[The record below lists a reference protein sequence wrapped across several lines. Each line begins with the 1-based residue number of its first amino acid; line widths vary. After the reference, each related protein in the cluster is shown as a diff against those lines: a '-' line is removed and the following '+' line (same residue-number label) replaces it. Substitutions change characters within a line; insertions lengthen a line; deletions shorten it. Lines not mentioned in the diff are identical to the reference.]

1 MTGRPHG
8 LLGTSRYVCI
18 LLTEVKALT
27 SQGAILGADVRFRNR
42 IGRTGEGNGLKR
54 LLFTFTFLMASL
66 FKKVTS
72 TVSAFAVVATAVGS
86 TLTASAAS
94 EFAAYADAL
103 AGAGIINSQTT
114 EAGYRLGDNVTRAEM
129 AKIAVKLNGAEVV
142 TATDTVFSDV
152 TTAKLGDL
160 AGYIETA
167 ASVGIVSKA
176 NAKFRPLDLVTRAEM
191 VKMLM
196 AAKGVATTETSAGF
210 SDVTSSLGDL
220 AGYINAAAA
229 EGYISTGTSFRPNA
243 TATRGEAFK
252 VAAGVAGVMD
262 SEGDIDLGD
271 LFGTGSTDTTSTGT
285 TSTGTTDAPVVA
297 AGDLTVALA
306 ASSAAS
312 ASVPSVGTVPFGKF
326 DLSAGGADISV
337 STIKFVRE
345 GLGARSDISRVW
357 LEKNGVRV
365 SSRQTVGS
373 DNVVTVSL
381 SPALVVKAGATESV
395 DLVATLSGSTGSE
408 HKFTVT
414 AAADVGSTAKNVGGT
429 FPVSTSL
436 MKTTSYAVAGVAF
449 AKLGSASTYK
459 VGDTNVELGQ
469 FKLTNNATDDKSVTF
484 KSIRVRNEGT
494 GDLSKNIANLAVYHN
509 GTKVSTSVSLDGKYA
524 TFAVN
529 DVVAFGRS
537 ETYYVRGDITSVETT
552 GGDTYAF
559 VLQYS
564 DDLTVDE
571 TNTGFRAT
579 ITGDNTTWSTY
590 TVNGGD
596 IILSK
601 STSAASS
608 QTVAPGTNDVVLLA
622 ADLKVAQPV
631 TLQDLTVAL
640 NGGSYSG
647 TLANLATDFSSLKL
661 VLGSSTVATYTPV
674 SGVATSFV
682 FEGSYTANASTTLKI
697 VGNLRTTAA
706 GKYKISTVGFSS
718 FARIEYVATGNS
730 VQSAQFAGS
739 TDGVST
745 TIGSATLTLTR
756 NDGIANQNL
765 AVGASNVTAMQFTAR
780 ANDVSDVTISK
791 LKFTNSGSVANS
803 HITTV
808 KLYANGVLA
817 STKSMSTGFADFND
831 ISVKVAKN
839 TDVALKVVAD
849 FSTAISSGSGFQMV
863 LDDANVEAR
872 DTNSITLSTINGGT
886 NVNGVVYSFQT
897 AGSATVAVNSSSP
910 SKKVLTP
917 AADEVEVARYTLSA
931 TDDDLQL
938 TDLYVNN
945 TGSANLADR
954 IKTISLYDV
963 NGAKLAG
970 GSVLGTGTVQFSLGS
985 ASAFVVAKNTS
996 NTVVVVK
1003 ASFNDI
1009 TDSASMNKTVSLE
1022 IGAGSATTVDG
1033 TVNGLRLVSKSTG
1046 NTVTGVTGSA
1056 VAAAHL
1062 LARSKPTVAVSG
1074 AATASTHTITVTA
1087 DANNRLTLTGVAFDL
1102 TLGGAALGT
1111 GVTMKIYKDS
1121 ESSGNE
1127 VYSGAV
1133 STSVTLDTTLEISAE
1148 STKTL
1153 IVRLDGIGTQ
1163 TANTKR
1169 VLRVSD
1175 VTYLDMAN
1183 TGSPANVAISGL
1195 GSYSNVGLP
1204 TAESTYTY

>member
-1 MTGRPHG
+1 
-8 LLGTSRYVCI
+8 
-18 LLTEVKALT
+18 
-27 SQGAILGADVRFRNR
+27 
-42 IGRTGEGNGLKR
+42 
-54 LLFTFTFLMASL
+54 MASL

-103 AGAGIINSQTT
+103 AAAGILNSQTT
-114 EAGYRLGDNVTRAEM
+114 EAGYRLGDNITRAEM
-129 AKIAVKLNGAEVV
+129 AKIAVKLNGAEVA
-142 TATDTVFSDV
+142 TATDKLFSDV

-160 AGYIETA
+160 ASYVEA
-167 ASVGIVSKA
+167 AANAGIVSKA

-262 SEGDIDLGD
+262 NGDNTDLGD
-271 LFGTGSTDTTSTGT
+271 LFGTGVTNSGSTSTGT
-285 TSTGTTDAPVVA
+285 VTTPVVVA
-297 AGDLTVALA
+297 AGDLNVALA
-306 ASSAAS
+306 ATSPAS
-312 ASVPSVGTVPFGKF
+312 KSVPSSGTVPFGKF

-373 DNVVTVSL
+373 DNVVTVSV

-408 HKFTVT
+408 HKFTIS
-414 AAADVGSTAKNVGGT
+414 AASDIGSTAKTVAGT
-429 FPVSTSL
+429 FPVSTNL
-436 MKTTSYAVAGVAF
+436 MKTTSYAVAGVTFGTA
-449 AKLGSASTYK
+449 GSPSTYK
-459 VGDTNVELGQ
+459 VGDKNSELGQ
-469 FKLTNNATDDKSVTF
+469 FKITNNATDDKSVTF
-484 KSIRVRNEGT
+484 KSIRLRNEGT
-494 GDLSKNIANLAVYHN
+494 GDISKNIGSLAVYHN
-509 GTKVSTSVSLDGKYA
+509 GTKVSTAVTIDGKYVS
-524 TFAVN
+524 FAVN
-529 DVVAFGRS
+529 DVVAFGRT
-537 ETYYVRGDITSVETT
+537 ETYYVRGDINSVETT

-559 VLQYS
+559 SLQYS

-571 TNTGFRAT
+571 TSTGFRAT
-579 ITGDNTTWSTY
+579 ITGPNTTWSTY

-601 STSAASS
+601 STSATSS
-608 QTVAPGTNDVVLLA
+608 QTVAPGTNDVVLLS

-631 TLQDLTVAL
+631 TLQDLTVQL
-640 NGGSYSG
+640 GTGGSLSG
-647 TLANLATDFSSLKL
+647 TLANLASDFSSLKL
-661 VLGSSTVATYTPV
+661 VLGASTVATYTPV
-674 SGVATSFV
+674 SSSASSFV

-706 GKYKISTVGFSS
+706 GKYKISTIGFGS
-718 FARIEYVATGNS
+718 FSRIEYVATGNS

-739 TDGVST
+739 TDGITT

-765 AVGASNVTAMQFTAR
+765 AVGAMNATVAQFTAR

-791 LKFTNSGSVANS
+791 LKFTNGVSTGAVANS
-803 HITTV
+803 NVTALKLLVNGAEKSV
-808 KLYANGVLA
+808 KSLSSGA
-817 STKSMSTGFADFND
+817 ADFND
-831 ISVKVAKN
+831 ISITVPKN
-839 TDVALKVVAD
+839 TDVTIKVVAD
-849 FSTAISSGSGFQMV
+849 FSTAITSGNQFSLSLV
-863 LDDANVEAR
+863 DTNVEAR
-872 DTNSITLSTINGGT
+872 DVNSIQLGT
-886 NVNGVVYSFQT
+886 AAITDSITGVLYTFQT
-897 AGSATVAVNSSSP
+897 AGSATVALNSSSP

-917 AADEVEVARYTLSA
+917 SADEVEVARYTLSA

-938 TDLYVNN
+938 TDLYVFN

-954 IKTISLYDV
+954 VKTIALYDV
-963 NGAKLAG
+963 NGTKLAG
-970 GSVLGTGTVQFSLGS
+970 GSVLGTGTVQFPLGS
-985 ASAFVVAKNTS
+985 TSSFTVAKNTS
-996 NTVVVVK
+996 NTVVIVK

-1009 TDSASMNKTVSLE
+1009 TDAASLNKTVALQ
-1022 IGAGSATTVDG
+1022 IGALSGVSTVDG
-1033 TVNGLRLVSKSTG
+1033 TTAGLRLVSKSTG
-1046 NTVTGVTGSA
+1046 NTVSNVSGTA

-1087 DANNRLTLTGVAFDL
+1087 DANNRITLTGVTFDL
-1102 TLGGAALGT
+1102 TLGGAALGS

-1133 STSVTLDTTLEISAE
+1133 ATSVTLDSTLEISAG

-1183 TGSPANVAISGL
+1183 TGSPVNVVISGL
-1195 GSYSNVGLP
+1195 GAFSNVGLP

>member
-1 MTGRPHG
+1 
-8 LLGTSRYVCI
+8 
-18 LLTEVKALT
+18 
-27 SQGAILGADVRFRNR
+27 
-42 IGRTGEGNGLKR
+42 
-54 LLFTFTFLMASL
+54 MASL

-103 AGAGIINSQTT
+103 AGAGIINTQTT
-114 EAGYRLGDNVTRAEM
+114 EAGYRLGDNITRAEM
-129 AKIAVKLNGAEVV
+129 AKIAVKINGAEVA
-142 TATDTVFSDV
+142 TATDKMYSDV

-167 ASVGIVSKA
+167 ANAGIVSKA

-191 VKMLM
+191 VKMLL

-252 VAAGVAGVMD
+252 VAAGVAGVAD
-262 SEGDIDLGD
+262 EGEDTDLGD
-271 LFGTGSTDTTSTGT
+271 LFGTGSTTTTGSTSTGT
-285 TSTGTTDAPVVA
+285 TTEPVVVA

-306 ASSAAS
+306 ATSPAS
-312 ASVPSVGTVPFGKF
+312 KSVPSTGTVPFGKF

-357 LEKNGVRV
+357 VEKNGVRV

-395 DLVATLSGSTGSE
+395 DLVATLSGTTGSE
-408 HKFTVT
+408 HKFTVA
-414 AAADVGSTAKNVGGT
+414 AAADIGSTAKNVAGT
-429 FPVSTSL
+429 FPVSTAL
-436 MKTTSYAVAGVAF
+436 MRTTSYAVAGVTF
-449 AKLGSASTYK
+449 AKAGSASTYK
-459 VGDTNVELGQ
+459 VGDVNAELGQ
-469 FKLTNNATDDKSVTF
+469 FKITNDATDDKSVTF
-484 KSIRVRNEGT
+484 KSIRLRNEGT
-494 GDLSKNIANLAVYHN
+494 GDIAKNIGNLAIYHN
-509 GTKVSTSVSLDGKYA
+509 GAKVSTAVTVDGKYVS
-524 TFAVN
+524 FAVN
-529 DVVAFGRS
+529 DVVAFGRT
-537 ETYYVRGDITSVETT
+537 ETYYVRGDINSVETT

-559 VLQYS
+559 SLQYS

-571 TNTGFRAT
+571 TTTGFRAA
-579 ITGDNTTWSTY
+579 ITGPNTVWSTY
-590 TVNGGD
+590 TVTGGD

-601 STSAASS
+601 STVAASS

-631 TLQDLTVAL
+631 TLQDLSVGLTQASL
-640 NGGSYSG
+640 SG
-647 TLANLATDFSSLKL
+647 TLANLAADFSSLKL

-674 SGVATSFV
+674 ASSATGFV

-706 GKYKISTVGFSS
+706 GKYKISTIGFGS
-718 FARIEYVATGNS
+718 FSRIEYVATGNS

-739 TDGVST
+739 TDGVTT

-756 NDGIANQNL
+756 NDGIADQNL
-765 AVGASNVTAMQFTAR
+765 AVGAQNATVAQFTAR

-791 LKFTNSGSVANS
+791 LKFTNGAGTGAVANANV
-803 HITTV
+803 TAL
-808 KLYANGVLA
+808 KLLVNGVEK
-817 STKSMSTGFADFND
+817 STKSLSSGAADFND
-831 ISVKVAKN
+831 ISIVVPKN
-839 TDVALKVVAD
+839 TDVTIKVVAN
-849 FSTAISSGSGFQMV
+849 FSTAIASNEKFRLSLV
-863 LDDANVEAR
+863 DDDVEAR
-872 DTNSITLSTINGGT
+872 DVNSIQLGLAAVSDAIT
-886 NVNGVVYSFQT
+886 GVLYTFQT
-897 AGSATVAVNSSSP
+897 AGSASVALNSSSP

-917 AADEVEVARYTLSA
+917 SADEVEVARYTLSA

-938 TDLYVNN
+938 TDLYVYN

-954 IKTISLYDV
+954 VKTISLYDV
-963 NGAKLAG
+963 NGTKLAG
-970 GSVLGTGTVQFSLGS
+970 GSVLGTGTVQFPLGS
-985 ASAFVVAKNTS
+985 TSSFVVAKNTS

-1009 TDSASMNKTVSLE
+1009 TDGASLGTSVALE
-1022 IGAGSATTVDG
+1022 IGTLAGVTAVDG
-1033 TVNGLRLVSKSTG
+1033 TVAGLRLVSKSTG
-1046 NTVTGVTGSA
+1046 NTVSAVTGTAS
-1056 VAAAHL
+1056 AAAHL

-1074 AATASTHTITVTA
+1074 TATNSTNSFTVTA
-1087 DANNRLTLTGVAFDL
+1087 DANNRISLS
-1102 TLGGAALGT
+1102 
-1111 GVTMKIYKDS
+1111 GVTVSLATASGITVNAWTLYKDS
-1121 ESSGNE
+1121 ETAGNE
-1127 VYSGAV
+1127 VATGTGAV
-1133 STSVTLDTTLEISAE
+1133 PTTISLSSALEISAG
-1148 STKTL
+1148 STKTFIL
-1153 IVRLDGIGTQ
+1153 SMQATGSAAVN
-1163 TANTKR
+1163 AKR
-1169 VLRVSD
+1169 VLRVTD
-1175 VTYLDMAN
+1175 VTYLDIPN
-1183 TGSPANVAISGL
+1183 TGSTAVLSNL
-1195 GSYSNVGLP
+1195 GQYSNVGLP
-1204 TAESTYTY
+1204 TAEQTYTY